1 MQEDLHRLLQKA
13 FEARLTAEAACQT
26 HTKRIMDRYT
36 EGPSDAFRGTL
47 VWTRDI
53 MAGGSPGVESGNSLV
68 QNASLRLIWLGV
80 YVLRVRSLWL
90 SLPAQY
96 SRPD

>member
-53 MAGGSPGVESGNSLV
+53 MAGGSPGVESRNSLV
-68 QNASLRLIWLGV
+68 QNASLRLTLARGV
-80 YVLRVRSLWL
+80 CTSGALTLAKPPSSVQ
-90 SLPAQY
+90 A
-96 SRPD
+96 